1 MPAISSEQASPFEQT
16 KHSDKA
22 TVSSVLFED
31 VSVHH
36 YSMPKWLGGK
46 PFKALEKVSLKI
58 AERSVAIVGP
68 SGAGKSTMIELL
80 FGLRAPQ
87 EGRINVLG
95 HTLPIASSQE
105 RLALCK
111 QIQLIPQE
119 PHTSLNPYYT
129 VAQVL
134 IEPLE
139 SLGIEGNH
147 QQKAQ
152 RALEEVG
159 LRPELLALTPSQ
171 LSTGQAQR
179 VAIARALIVEPEL
192 LVADEPTS
200 SLDPVNR
207 QRLIDLLNTLKQ
219 QRALKLILVTHDLGA
234 ASALCGDIVV
244 LDQGQVVEHECATR
258 IMNSPTHP
266 TTKALIH
273 AQSLT
278 SAANKHNTNSQT
290 Q

>member
-1 MPAISSEQASPFEQT
+1 MTAISSGQAVSLEQA
-16 KHSDKA
+16 KHADNTA
-22 TVSSVLFED
+22 VSSVMFDD

-36 YSMPKWLGGK
+36 YSMPKWLGGT
-46 PFKALEKVSLKI
+46 PFKALDKVTLKV
-58 AERSVAIVGP
+58 AERSLAIVGP

-87 EGRINVLG
+87 EGRIKVLG
-95 HTLPIASSQE
+95 HTLPITSSKE

-111 QIQLIPQE
+111 KIQLIPQE

-234 ASALCGDIVV
+234 ASALCDDIVV
-244 LDQGQVVEHECATR
+244 LDQGQVVENECATR